1 MAYYIGQYRMPE
13 YVLVRDELQDAE
25 LEVREL
31 TRLLAE
37 AKERRNRLGGLEEQD
52 STLDWILGILGLQIK
67 RD

>member
-1 MAYYIGQYRMPE
+1 
-13 YVLVRDELQDAE
+13 VLIRDKLPDAE

-37 AKERRNRLGGLEEQD
+37 AKDRRDRLGGVDKQD
-52 STLDWILGILGLQIK
+52 GIFDWILGIIGLQIK

>member
-1 MAYYIGQYRMPE
+1 MPE
-13 YVLVRDELQDAE
+13 YVLVRDELRDAE

-37 AKERRNRLGGLEEQD
+37 AKERRDRLGGLEEQD

>member
-1 MAYYIGQYRMPE
+1 MPE
-13 YVLVRDELQDAE
+13 YVLVRDELRDAE

-52 STLDWILGILGLQIK
+52 STLDWILGILGLQIN

>member
-1 MAYYIGQYRMPE
+1 MPE
-13 YVLVRDELQDAE
+13 YVLIRNELQDAE

-37 AKERRNRLGGLEEQD
+37 AKERRHRLGGLEEQD
-52 STLDWILGILGLQIK
+52 GILDWILGILGLQIK

>member
-1 MAYYIGQYRMPE
+1 MPE
-13 YVLVRDELQDAE
+13 YVLVRDELRDAE

>member
-1 MAYYIGQYRMPE
+1 MPE